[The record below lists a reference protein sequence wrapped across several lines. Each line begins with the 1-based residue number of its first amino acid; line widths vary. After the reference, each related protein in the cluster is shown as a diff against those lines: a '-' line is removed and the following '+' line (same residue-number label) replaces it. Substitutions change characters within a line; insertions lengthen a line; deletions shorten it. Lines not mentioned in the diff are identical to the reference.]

1 MAMVGAFL
9 GGTKSIIPAGY
20 GVVNVTWVPTDG
32 QNLSNARVVLS
43 GSNGTFEKTTESD
56 GKTQFTVPSGSYT
69 AEIYP
74 EGDYLGISSKQ
85 IEVASKIEYDLLWVG
100 IANPS
105 YQVRFTSPQSF
116 DTGVSFTLRKGE
128 DVVES
133 GNVWGQS
140 QTFELKS
147 GTYVLSLSI
156 YGDII
161 EYEFSAISDTEI
173 NLNDRFTRIVYSLSV
188 QTPITST
195 YNGYSVGTAQS
206 YYVVSVSDSRTIVA
220 NSTIGNYSGMSS
232 EPLLKIPSVSINP
245 VGEEVAINL
254 KVSPNRLVLASS
266 GNLTVPN
273 GKYEIAC
280 IGGGGGGGYVRYN
293 MYMSGGGGGGGGYV
307 EVGEYDL
314 NGTYKVT
321 VGSGGSGGSSTSD
334 NYSPVAGSN
343 GGTTSFG
350 SILSANGGNG
360 GTYGGGAGGSGGGGS
375 GSTASDGGD
384 ASYSGGGGGDG
395 TNGKGGPY
403 GGRGG
408 TRSSTA
414 LDGDPLTED
423 SIFYT
428 EGETYTSSKGTGYG
442 AGGGG
447 YGANGGSS
455 RRVGTGLV
463 YAGGGGGGIALGS
476 GGAAGANSSGG
487 GTGYG
492 AGGGGGGR
500 YTGTA
505 RNSAYCGGGGGGY
518 GNRIRASGGN
528 TSSGGKGANGCVL
541 IRYVI
546 A

>member
-56 GKTQFTVPSGSYT
+56 GKTQFIVPSGSYT

-85 IEVASKIEYDLLWVG
+85 IEVASRIEYDLLWVG

-116 DTGVSFTLRKGE
+116 DTGVSFTIRKGE

-161 EYEFSAISDTEI
+161 EYEFSVISDTEI
-173 NLNDRFTRIVYSLSV
+173 NLNDRFTRIVYSLSI

-232 EPLLKIPSVSINP
+232 GPLLKIPSVSINP
-245 VGEEVAINL
+245 VGEEVAVNL
-254 KVSPNRLVLASS
+254 KVSPNRLVLTSS

-273 GKYEIAC
+273 GRYEIAC
-280 IGGGGGGGYVRYN
+280 IGGGGGGGHFRYN
-293 MYMSGGGGGGGGYV
+293 TSTLKGSGGGGGGYV

-321 VGSGGSGGSSTSD
+321 IGSGGSGGSATSG
-334 NYSPVAGSN
+334 NYTLDAGSN

-360 GTYGGGAGGSGGGGS
+360 GGSGGGAGGSGGGGGIS
-375 GSTASDGGD
+375 ANGGD
-384 ASYSGGGGGDG
+384 ASYGGGGGGNNYGDG
-395 TNGKGGPY
+395 GSY

-408 TRSSTA
+408 DRSTNA
-414 LDGDPLTED
+414 LDGDTLTED

-428 EGETYTSSKGTGYG
+428 EGETYTSSGGSGRG

-447 YGANGGSS
+447 YGANGGRGTKAGTSS
-455 RRVGTGLV
+455 A
-463 YAGGGGGGIALGS
+463 YAGGGGGGIALGT
-476 GGAAGANSSGG
+476 GGSAGTNGAGG

-505 RNSAYCGGGGGGY
+505 GLSAYCGGGGGGY
-518 GNRIRASGGN
+518 GRRISASRGN